1 MHARYS
7 AKLYFDDDLIKQ
19 QDGDDVA
26 KLQIWLIAQAEGKMG
41 NLNGKIID
49 NETKKVIKCVQHAA
63 PDC

>member
-1 MHARYS
+1 MQARYS
-7 AKLYFDDDLIKQ
+7 AKLYFDADLIKQ
-19 QDGDDVA
+19 QDGNDVA

-49 NETKKVIKCVQHAA
+49 NKTNKVIKCVQHAA